1 MTKSLGL
8 NNYQDKLINND
19 QLKVR
24 IEGAKGKIK
33 EVVGNIMGDDEM
45 NWKVISK
52 KNVGKIKPE
61 IGDLKDDIKKTN
73 KA

>member
-1 MTKSLGL
+1 M
-8 NNYQDKLINND
+8 
-19 QLKVR
+19 R
-24 IEGAKGKIK
+24 W
-33 EVVGNIMGDDEM
+33 

-52 KNVGKIKPE
+52 KNIGKIKTG

>member
-33 EVVGNIMGDDEM
+33 EVDGNIMGDDEM
-45 NWKVISK
+45 ELEGNFEK
-52 KNVGKIKPE
+52 KHW
-61 IGDLKDDIKKTN
+61 
-73 KA
+73 